1 MIGPEFQMAA
11 KLTKVTY
18 SKPGGGTEVGYAAK
32 LGDCSENPSGSW
44 AVHDADSP
52 FPSKF
57 IVSGE
62 ADRAAV
68 WRTMLSYGA
77 KGDAWFD
84 SLQAGGSPGAL
95 VSKEQATQLAETLRA
110 ISTSPFM
117 AAPVFASMVER
128 CNGIIGTI
136 EAAAAGLA

>member
-1 MIGPEFQMAA
+1 M
-11 KLTKVTY
+11 
-18 SKPGGGTEVGYAAK
+18 
-32 LGDCSENPSGSW
+32 
-44 AVHDADSP
+44 HDAESP

-95 VSKEQATQLAETLRA
+95 VSKMQLFSLYGAGQHPPDGWQHYWSR
-110 ISTSPFM
+110 M
-117 AAPVFASMVER
+117 
-128 CNGIIGTI
+128 
-136 EAAAAGLA
+136 EAWLKG